1 MKKKI
6 TATYMHELLKDA
18 FLKGDGVMTEAELT
32 RVPQMS
38 DDERRELNV
47 RLLNWM
53 IGRQPC
59 ADTLGWYIGQF
70 VTDDGKPRKD
80 NPLYEEEGTPLTDWY
95 LELVSLGYDL
105 YTHRPFDLD
114 LIMPGL
120 AHDKI
125 TPEFDFTIDN
135 APLCDWLTQ
144 TPYRFLAM
152 LVARIMYDVE
162 FDKVAGN
169 NDAVQDYYAEHCPL
183 NDFYTNDLKE
193 ANGIIQLLLDGLTE
207 IRSHREKGQQ
217 LGLDAE
223 QMRVVDLLWSWVPH
237 DYPEEYVKAAKE
249 IIKAA
254 DKSLPGKTVIRSRKG
269 FLEYRKQLTPKLVK
283 IVEKYDLP
291 VDLTDRY
298 NLTMGYMNEWLY
310 SKYLGGVVLDE
321 YA

>member
-1 MKKKI
+1 MKKEI
-6 TATYMHELLKDA
+6 TAAHMHALLKDA
-18 FLKGDGVMTEAELT
+18 FLKDDGVMTEAELT

-38 DDERRELNV
+38 ADERRELNI
-47 RLLNWM
+47 RLLDWM
-53 IGRQPC
+53 IGRSPS
-59 ADTLGWYIGQF
+59 ADTLGWYIEQF
-70 VTDDGKPRKD
+70 VTYDGEPIKD
-80 NPLYEEEGTPLTDWY
+80 NPLYEEEGTPLVDWY
-95 LELVSLGYDL
+95 LELVSLGFDL

-114 LIMPGL
+114 LIVPGL

-125 TPEFDFTIDN
+125 NPEFDFTIEN
-135 APLCDWLTQ
+135 APLCDWLRL

-152 LVARIMYDVE
+152 LVARIMHDVE
-162 FDKVAGN
+162 FEKVAGN

-183 NDFYTNDLKE
+183 NDFFTNDLEE

-207 IRSHREKGQQ
+207 IRDHRERGRE

-237 DYPEEYVKAAKE
+237 NYPEEYVKAAKE

-310 SKYLGGVVLDE
+310 AKYLGGVVLDE
-321 YA
+321 YV

>member
-1 MKKKI
+1 MKKEI
-6 TATYMHELLKDA
+6 TATQMHALLKDA
-18 FLKGDGVMTEAELT
+18 LLKADGVMTEAELM

-53 IGRQPC
+53 IGRSPS
-59 ADTLGWYIGQF
+59 ADTLGWFIGQF
-70 VTDDGKPRKD
+70 VTDDGEPRKE

-105 YTHRPFDLD
+105 YTHHPFDLD
-114 LIMPGL
+114 LIAPGL

-125 TPEFDFTIDN
+125 NPEYDFTIDN
-135 APLCDWLTQ
+135 APLCHWLRE

-152 LVARIMYDVE
+152 LVARIMHDVE
-162 FDKVAGN
+162 FAKVAGN
-169 NDAVQDYYAEHCPL
+169 NDAVQDYYAENCRL
-183 NDFYTNDLKE
+183 NDFFTNDLEK
-193 ANGIIQLLLDGLTE
+193 ANDIIQALLDGLTE
-207 IRSHREKGQQ
+207 IRSHRERGHE

-321 YA
+321 YV

>member
-1 MKKKI
+1 MKKEI
-6 TATYMHELLKDA
+6 TAAYMHELLKDA
-18 FLKGDGVMTEAELT
+18 LLKDDGVLTEAELM
-32 RVPQMS
+32 RVPTMS
-38 DDERRELNV
+38 VDERRELNV
-47 RLLNWM
+47 RLLDRM
-53 IGRQPC
+53 IGRSPS
-59 ADTLGWYIGQF
+59 ADTLGWFIGQF
-70 VTDDGKPRKD
+70 VTNDGERRKD

-114 LIMPGL
+114 LIAPGL

-125 TPEFDFTIDN
+125 NAEQDFTIDN
-135 APLCDWLTQ
+135 APLCDWLRD

-152 LVARIMYDVE
+152 LVARIMHDVE

-169 NDAVQDYYAEHCPL
+169 NDAVQDYYAEHCPI
-183 NDFYTNDLKE
+183 NDFFTNDLEK
-193 ANGIIQLLLDGLTE
+193 ANGIIQSLLDGLTE
-207 IRSHREKGQQ
+207 IRSHRERGQQ

-237 DYPEEYVKAAKE
+237 YYPEEYVKAAKD

-254 DKSLPGKTVIRSRKG
+254 DQSLPDKTVIRSRKG
-269 FLEYRKQLTPKLVK
+269 FLEYRKQLMPQLVK

-321 YA
+321 YV

>member
-1 MKKKI
+1 MKKEI
-6 TATYMHELLKDA
+6 TAAQMHALIKDA
-18 FLKGDGVMTEAELT
+18 LLMDDGVMTEAELT
-32 RVPQMS
+32 RVPTMS

-47 RLLNWM
+47 RLLDWM

-70 VTDDGKPRKD
+70 VTTDGEPRKD
-80 NPLYEEEGTPLTDWY
+80 NPLYEEKGTPLTDWY
-95 LELVSLGYDL
+95 LELVSLGYAL
-105 YTHRPFDLD
+105 YTHHPFDLD
-114 LIMPGL
+114 LIAPDL
-120 AHDKI
+120 AHDKLN
-125 TPEFDFTIDN
+125 PEFDFTIDN
-135 APLCDWLTQ
+135 APLCRWLRE

-152 LVARIMYDVE
+152 LVARIMHDVE

-169 NDAVQDYYAEHCPL
+169 NDAVQDYYAEHCPI
-183 NDFYTNDLKE
+183 NDFFTNDLDK
-193 ANGIIQLLLDGLTE
+193 ANGIIQLLLDGLNE
-207 IRSHREKGQQ
+207 IRSHRERGRQ

-237 DYPEEYVKAAKE
+237 DYPQEYVKAAKE

-269 FLEYRKQLTPKLVK
+269 FLEYRKQLTPKLVE

>member
-6 TATYMHELLKDA
+6 TAAYMHELIKDA
-18 FLKGDGVMTEAELT
+18 FVRDGGVMTEAELT
-32 RVPQMS
+32 RVPTMS
-38 DDERRELNV
+38 ADERRELNNRV
-47 RLLNWM
+47 LDWM
-53 IGRQPC
+53 IGRSPS

-70 VTDDGKPRKD
+70 VTNDGEPRKD

-95 LELVSLGYDL
+95 LELVSLGFDL
-105 YTHRPFDLD
+105 YTHHPFDLD
-114 LIMPGL
+114 LIAPGL

-125 TPEFDFTIDN
+125 NPEYDFTIDN
-135 APLCDWLTQ
+135 TTLCDWLRN

-152 LVARIMYDVE
+152 LVARIMHDVE
-162 FDKVAGN
+162 FAKVAGN
-169 NDAVQDYYAEHCPL
+169 NDAVQDYYAENCPL
-183 NDFYTNDLKE
+183 NDFFTNNLDK
-193 ANGIIQLLLDGLTE
+193 ANGIIQALLDGLTE
-207 IRSHREKGQQ
+207 IRSHRERGRK

-254 DKSLPGKTVIRSRKG
+254 DKLLPGKTVIRSRKG
-269 FLEYRKQLTPKLVK
+269 FLEYRKQLTPKLVG

-321 YA
+321 YV

>member
-6 TATYMHELLKDA
+6 TAPQMHALLKDA
-18 FLKGDGVMTEAELT
+18 LLKADGVMTEAELM

-53 IGRQPC
+53 IGRSPS
-59 ADTLGWYIGQF
+59 ADTLGWFIGQF
-70 VTDDGKPRKD
+70 VTDDGEPRKD

-105 YTHRPFDLD
+105 YTHHPFDLD
-114 LIMPGL
+114 LIAPGL

-125 TPEFDFTIDN
+125 NPEYDFTIDN
-135 APLCDWLTQ
+135 APLYHWLRE
-144 TPYRFLAM
+144 TPYRFLAL
-152 LVARIMYDVE
+152 LVARIMHDVE
-162 FDKVAGN
+162 FAKVAGN
-169 NDAVQDYYAEHCPL
+169 NDAVQDYYAENCRL
-183 NDFYTNDLKE
+183 NDFFTNDLDE
-193 ANGIIQLLLDGLTE
+193 ANDIIQALLDGLTE
-207 IRSHREKGQQ
+207 IRSHRERGHE

-237 DYPEEYVKAAKE
+237 DYPEEYVKAAKD